1 MQVKHAV
8 LSRVDKNKIWL
19 NLRHRNLTTLSHAR
33 WNFRTKG
40 NCQEIWK
47 LHSFKQNSWKCQE
60 PKRGKKT
67 LGLSSFYI
75 GNEQWLHKL
84 KVKPM
89 NEALEGSNS
98 LDDEPTL
105 RIIMAT
111 KCLQDWTRSE
121 IKQEKKKNCE
131 WRKTHVIHF
140 WYAKWSSYMFLR
152 SAEFGWIRM
161 GLTSMEYISIKS
173 IGVNSILDQYLL
185 NYYLLLI
192 VCY

>member
-19 NLRHRNLTTLSHAR
+19 NLRHRNLTTLSHAQ

-47 LHSFKQNSWKCQE
+47 LHSFKQNIWKCQE

-75 GNEQWLHKL
+75 GNEQWLHEL

-111 KCLQDWTRSE
+111 KSLQDWTRSE
-121 IKQEKKKNCE
+121 IKQEKKKN
-131 WRKTHVIHF
+131 VSD
-140 WYAKWSSYMFLR
+140 AKHTWFIFDMQNATWSSYMLLR
-152 SAEFGWIRM
+152 SSEFA
-161 GLTSMEYISIKS
+161 
-173 IGVNSILDQYLL
+173 
-185 NYYLLLI
+185 
-192 VCY
+192 